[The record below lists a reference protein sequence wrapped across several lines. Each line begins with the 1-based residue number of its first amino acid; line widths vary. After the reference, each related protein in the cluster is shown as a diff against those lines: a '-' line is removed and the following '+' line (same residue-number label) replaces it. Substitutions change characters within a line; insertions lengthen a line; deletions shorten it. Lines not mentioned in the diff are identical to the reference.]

1 MYTGLLIK
9 GKMAFESKQCAKE
22 IGLQSSLVYTA
33 VRYPSHSKSLMKHDL
48 RKKKKNR
55 LLLLVHWVTQTVK

>member
-1 MYTGLLIK
+1 MYAGLLIK
-9 GKMAFESKQCAKE
+9 GKMAFEAKQCAKE

-33 VRYPSHSKSLMKHDL
+33 VSYPSHSKSVMKHL

-55 LLLLVHWVTQTVK
+55 LLLVHWVTQTVK